1 MEPQPIQFQRAAADA
16 HKDNFPALAD
26 PTPGLLHGG
35 FRGGR
40 INHRVK
46 KRVLC
51 ELCCLFCKMFIQWVQ
66 CQKPEPFGRESPPA
80 RICVRQ
86 EHARPIGLSVQSA
99 AYPDRSRAGYKHA
112 VAGRQFQ
119 LGRGMGADG
128 QRLQH
133 GDLLRGRWPVCFQP
147 VLSRCGKV
155 LL

>member
-1 MEPQPIQFQRAAADA
+1 
-16 HKDNFPALAD
+16 
-26 PTPGLLHGG
+26 
-35 FRGGR
+35 
-40 INHRVK
+40 
-46 KRVLC
+46 
-51 ELCCLFCKMFIQWVQ
+51 MFIQWVQ

-155 LL
+155 LLKPSVLMDPVQVEPRAGVCPAALTCSACPAGDTGH